1 MATMVRIAAAVLLTL
16 AVGGMLNANDARAQP
31 SVCLNLAAGTYEL
44 EAPSLEREGNVVFR
58 VVIGEGGEIVEFYEP
73 GGVEIGAAAGIGI
86 FMSGEYELPEGVAI
100 AACPS
105 AGDDSILSDDGDSL
119 ESMSEDDESSM
130 DSMSEDDEGSLES
143 MESESA
149 AGDEQQAGPP
159 AQAGAAQAGGAV
171 CVNLDPGTH
180 MIDVTAFGIAM
191 SVTAQIGPGGEVV
204 LVDAGDFGVH
214 PGAAVAGMIGTS
226 IVLPPDVQV
235 VACAFATTGTGG
247 LLDQGLGAQEV
258 GLVAAAALGVALLS
272 LLTLLARRRS
282 RGLA

>member
-44 EAPSLEREGNVVFR
+44 EAPSQEREGNVVFR

-86 FMSGEYELPEGVAI
+86 FMSGEYQLPEGLAI
-100 AACPS
+100 ADCPYT
-105 AGDDSILSDDGDSL
+105 GDDS
-119 ESMSEDDESSM
+119 SMME
-130 DSMSEDDEGSLES
+130 EDDEGSL
-143 MESESA
+143 ESESA

-159 AQAGAAQAGGAV
+159 AGVGAAQAGGAL

-180 MIDVTAFGIAM
+180 MLDVTAFGVAM
-191 SVTAQIGPGGEVV
+191 SVTAQIGPGGEVIM
-204 LVDAGDFGVH
+204 VDAGDFGVH

-226 IVLPPDVQV
+226 IVLPPAVQV
-235 VACAFATTGTGG
+235 VACALLPTTGTGG
-247 LLDQGLGAQEV
+247 LLDQGLGAEEV
-258 GLVAAAALGVALLS
+258 GLVVAAALGVSLLS
-272 LLTLLARRRS
+272 LLMLLARRRS
-282 RGLA
+282 RELV

>member
-16 AVGGMLNANDARAQP
+16 AVGGMLNVNDARAQP
-31 SVCLNLAAGTYEL
+31 SVCLNLPPGTHDL

-86 FMSGEYELPEGVAI
+86 FMSGEYELPEGVAL

-105 AGDDSILSDDGDSL
+105 AGDDSTASDDGDSL
-119 ESMSEDDESSM
+119 E
-130 DSMSEDDEGSLES
+130 SMSEDDEGSLES
-143 MESESA
+143 MESEPS

-159 AQAGAAQAGGAV
+159 AQTSAAQAGGAV

-191 SVTAQIGPGGEVV
+191 SVTAQIGPGGEVIV
-204 LVDAGDFGVH
+204 VDAGDFGVH

-247 LLDQGLGAQEV
+247 LLEPGLGAQEV
-258 GLVAAAALGVALLS
+258 GLVASAALGVSLLS

-282 RGLA
+282 RELA